1 MNKINPGYVM
11 LDAGGLDL
19 SSSASQSISGSWAR
33 VMESVASMK
42 PIIAYNMIY
51 GTGKELTPVPCFGWP
66 IGSDEFVLV
75 SATLRIHVK
84 DDDTC
89 TVLDVTNP

>member
-1 MNKINPGYVM
+1 MNKINSGYVM

-19 SSSASQSISGSWAR
+19 SSTDPQSIPGSWAR
-33 VMESVASMK
+33 VMESVTSMK

-51 GTGKELTPVPCFGWP
+51 GTGKEVTPVSVFGWP
-66 IGSDEFVLV
+66 IAADEYVLV
-75 SATLRIHVK
+75 SATLHVHVK

-89 TVLDVTNP
+89 TVLDVTTL